1 MGTAK
6 EMHFLTWVELLEV
19 EAQRQL
25 LTRLDERGGVRR
37 NNEGKVFAW
46 IPCAN
51 KTPARCDCEFYFL
64 IVVRSLPWQ
73 TIKIGFRQET
83 WHRKKIHASE
93 SVVLSHRSRRC

>member
-51 KTPARCDCEFYFL
+51 ENARPF
-64 IVVRSLPWQ
+64 
-73 TIKIGFRQET
+73 
-83 WHRKKIHASE
+83 
-93 SVVLSHRSRRC
+93 